1 MILENYWYV
10 KKKMGNS
17 NRKSQIVTKTI
28 NITPPIKHPDEHPP
42 RITDKYFITSAK
54 IGQGSF
60 SKVMLGVNLETKTEV
75 VIKVIPKDRSKDE
88 EFTKRECEICLK
100 LNHQYIVK
108 YYDYFE
114 TSDFVYIVCEYC
126 KGGELFKNI
135 KRSDHFPEDT
145 SKRYFVQVL
154 SALEYL
160 HTHFIAHRDLKSEN
174 IWLDSKGNVKL
185 GDFGMA
191 TNVTDTRRMTQCGSL
206 GYFAPEVIKEKVPL
220 IGEVKQFSSNA
231 AFGIF
236 KVDKQRFVISPYASG
251 FVTFSGEIIDIPKG
265 SSVYVTVI
273 KPDKTADQLKVRISN
288 NNEFQAQWI
297 IDKESQEGVYL
308 ASASYGDIASGQVGF
323 EITKA
328 SEKIITKRIAVPEW
342 IKNSARW
349 WANNQISD
357 QDFTD
362 GLAFLIK
369 EGTIQVEKK
378 SVKQTTSDKIPEWIK
393 NTARWWSEGSIGNED
408 FVKGIEYLIENGIIK
423 V

>member
-206 GYFAPEVIKEKVPL
+206 GYFEPEVIKENGYHPL
-220 IGEVKQFSSNA
+220 ISEIWSVGIVLYTMLFGECPFGVGRDYISNIMTDRLQLE
-231 AFGIF
+231 FNKEI
-236 KVDKQRFVISPYASG
+236 VISEDAKDLLRQMLD
-251 FVTFSGEIIDIPKG
+251 VDH
-265 SSVYVTVI
+265 
-273 KPDKTADQLKVRISN
+273 
-288 NNEFQAQWI
+288 
-297 IDKESQEGVYL
+297 
-308 ASASYGDIASGQVGF
+308 
-323 EITKA
+323 
-328 SEKIITKRIAVPEW
+328 TKRISLDRIKNHEWLKGVPEDTSQR
-342 IKNSARW
+342 IKYPKLESVTLDKIKYIVNLGYSSKDVYRAIFE
-349 WANNQISD
+349 ND
-357 QDFTD
+357 QDSIYLGMYHNLTLQKPDIRKLQVRSFSAPTSNN
-362 GLAFLIK
+362 IK
-369 EGTIQVEKK
+369 
-378 SVKQTTSDKIPEWIK
+378 
-393 NTARWWSEGSIGNED
+393 
-408 FVKGIEYLIENGIIK
+408 
-423 V
+423 